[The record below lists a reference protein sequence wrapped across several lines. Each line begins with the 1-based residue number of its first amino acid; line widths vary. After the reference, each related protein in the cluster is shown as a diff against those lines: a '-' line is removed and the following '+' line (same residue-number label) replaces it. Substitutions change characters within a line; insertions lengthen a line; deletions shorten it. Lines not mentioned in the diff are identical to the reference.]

1 MNNPITED
9 MLIAVSLKA
18 EQLGTIAW
26 LAGCT
31 DLVPEKR
38 EQVFKDVLFGINN
51 LSKQIVNDLDELAN
65 IASGVHA
72 V

>member
-18 EQLGTIAW
+18 ERLGTIAW
-26 LAGCT
+26 LAACA
-31 DLVPEKR
+31 DLFPEKY
-38 EQVFKDVLFGINN
+38 EQVLKDVLFGIND

-65 IASGVHA
+65 IASGVSA